1 MCTLGVS
8 RNKSTFRQ
16 AFGSEIMEMA
26 QMTDMIR
33 YATWFRGILCPHVP
47 TTPERYDSDASRR
60 QLPQS
65 STGVWAPVGN
75 ALSVLHWGSYC
86 LTGDG
91 IPSCL
96 CTEGQCEGHK
106 GYCVLIVMRRRK
118 VLASMVKNSKQ
129 LSKHIKTIVTC
140 SMIMMWWLRDMQ

>member
-1 MCTLGVS
+1 MCTLAVG
-8 RNKSTFRQ
+8 RHKSTFRK
-16 AFGSEIMEMA
+16 AFGSEIMENGSN
-26 QMTDMIR
+26 DR
-33 YATWFRGILCPHVP
+33 YDPICNLIQRHTVP
-47 TTPERYDSDASRR
+47 TCAHNSRKIR
-60 QLPQS
+60 LGCFPLTA

-96 CTEGQCEGHK
+96 CMEGQCEGHK